1 MKKAICIGLAMGIFM
16 LGAAG
21 CGKQTA
27 SSESSLAAGES
38 TPQESVP
45 VASSIAEAAPDTL
58 LAPLEPVAIDGLDS
72 TPQNWW
78 FGKERDEQNRP
89 TECVRMQQEL
99 GSLGLTALGP
109 EENAVY
115 LTFDFGYETGYSQ
128 NILDTLQEKQAG
140 ATFFIVKGYAE
151 ENTDT
156 VRRMVEEGHSVGGHS
171 ITHPGAPS
179 GIPGLSVDEQ
189 REEVAAVGE
198 LLQRD
203 YQYHCYLFRYPEG
216 IFSKQSLAIG
226 AELGYHSVFWGFAYN
241 DWSRDEQP
249 DPGQSLQK
257 ALDSAHPGAVYL
269 LHPQSTNATILGD
282 LIDGLR
288 ALGYEV
294 KAL

>member
-1 MKKAICIGLAMGIFM
+1 MKKIICMGIAAG
-16 LGAAG
+16 LLLAGIAG

-27 SSESSLAAGES
+27 SSISGSGAEV
-38 TPQESVP
+38 QSVP
-45 VASSIAEAAPDTL
+45 QSQPEASSVAAEKPATL
-58 LAPLEPVAIDGLDS
+58 LPQLVPSALEGLDT
-72 TPQNWW
+72 TPTSWW

-128 NILDTLQEKQAG
+128 SILDTLQQKQAS

-151 ENTDT
+151 QNPDT
-156 VRRMVEEGHSVGGHS
+156 LRRMVEEGHSVGSHS

-179 GIPGLSVDEQ
+179 GIPGLSVQQQ
-189 REEVAAVGE
+189 REEISALDQ
-198 LLQRD
+198 LLQQE
-203 YQYHCYLFRYPEG
+203 YQYQCYLFRYPEG
-216 IFSKQSLAIG
+216 IYSQQSLAIA
-226 AELGYHSVFWGFAYN
+226 AELGYYSVFWGFAYN

-249 DPGQSLQK
+249 NPGESLQK
-257 ALDSAHPGAVYL
+257 ALDSAHPGAIYL
-269 LHPQSTNATILGD
+269 LHPQSTNAAILGD

-288 ALGYEV
+288 AKGYEV
-294 KAL
+294 KGL